1 MYAPEST
8 GAVLCGQ
15 KQMAEVS
22 FKFLDSQN
30 YYCYNNTV
38 TSFSDFSGFL
48 FFFQSMSSAND
59 GCLVGFPLSDQVLYG

>member
-38 TSFSDFSGFL
+38 TYIFSDFSGSL
-48 FFFQSMSSAND
+48 FFQSLSSVND
-59 GCLVGFPLSDQVLYG
+59 GCLVGFPLSDLVLYG